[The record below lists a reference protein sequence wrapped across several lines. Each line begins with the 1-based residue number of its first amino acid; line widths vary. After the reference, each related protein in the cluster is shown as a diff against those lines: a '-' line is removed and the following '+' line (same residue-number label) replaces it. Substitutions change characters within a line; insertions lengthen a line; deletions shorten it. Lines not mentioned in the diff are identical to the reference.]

1 MDRLFFDTNV
11 LLDVLEERAP
21 WFPEAVECLA
31 FVRAD
36 WCRGATTA
44 ITLSDI
50 AYIQRATD
58 ASKIYEVFGRLREFL
73 EIAALDAVVVDA
85 CLGNRLADI
94 EDGFQLQAAI
104 AWEATHLLTRNVR
117 DFPADG
123 VLKVESPA
131 DYIARRLG

>member
-31 FVRAD
+31 RVRSD
-36 WCRGATTA
+36 QCRGATTA

-58 ASKIYEVFGRLREFL
+58 SSRVYSVFQRLREFL
-73 EIAALDAVVVDA
+73 EVATLDAAVVDA
-85 CLGNRLADI
+85 SLRNRLPDI
-94 EDGFQLQAAI
+94 EDGFQYQAAI
-104 AWEATHLLTRNVR
+104 AWGATHLLSRNVK
-117 DFPADG
+117 DFPSDG
-123 VLKVESPA
+123 LLKVESPA
-131 DYIARRLG
+131 DYLAHRRV